1 MKVSKVPQFKI
12 TAAGDSWG
20 GDILLASDGKVYFYY
35 NDIRGIEYL
44 GIQYPATEIRLQQVV
59 GIKEK
64 AIRVGAGARSIVVL
78 TQNGLVYTWGKN
90 DYGQLGNGSSKT
102 RKRPRIVKGLLDK
115 VASISVGEYHVLALT
130 EKGQLLAWG
139 TDSNGQLGLGGK
151 RGKQLIPKMVRDV
164 PKDISNLAVGDFHTL
179 VLTNKDELWA
189 MGDLNANRETPIQ
202 DPLLNPRIIDTVSPE
217 ILQIP
222 FISEGRVPS
231 LKKLEMIK
239 RYQLCDEI
247 AL

>member
-78 TQNGLVYTWGKN
+78 TQNGLVYTWGKTTT
-90 DYGQLGNGSSKT
+90 DS
-102 RKRPRIVKGLLDK
+102 
-115 VASISVGEYHVLALT
+115 
-130 EKGQLLAWG
+130 WG
-139 TDSNGQLGLGGK
+139 TVAVKPENG
-151 RGKQLIPKMVRDV
+151 
-164 PKDISNLAVGDFHTL
+164 
-179 VLTNKDELWA
+179 
-189 MGDLNANRETPIQ
+189 
-202 DPLLNPRIIDTVSPE
+202 PE
-217 ILQIP
+217 
-222 FISEGRVPS
+222 S
-231 LKKLEMIK
+231 
-239 RYQLCDEI
+239 
-247 AL
+247 